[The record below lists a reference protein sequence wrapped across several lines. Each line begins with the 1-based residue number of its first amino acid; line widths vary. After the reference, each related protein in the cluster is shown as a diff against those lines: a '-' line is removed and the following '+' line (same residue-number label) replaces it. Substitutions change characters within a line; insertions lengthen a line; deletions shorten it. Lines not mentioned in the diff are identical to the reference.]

1 MRKWT
6 KGAGLPLDQRTL
18 GLRGKSDRG
27 AFCLRVA
34 RRLGKLVPVL
44 GQRKLGIQ
52 RRRRPDEH
60 LGLSDLGL

>member
-1 MRKWT
+1 
-6 KGAGLPLDQRTL
+6 
-18 GLRGKSDRG
+18 
-27 AFCLRVA
+27 VA

-60 LGLSDLGL
+60 LGL